1 MILLIILVI
10 SEFLTFFVFRHHY
23 KGYSRTKYYVSTII
37 NAILSI
43 YMWILYFKVTAYKGA
58 FDDAG
63 HIWLTLN
70 LTGAFCAILFPRV
83 ILDILHFTGKAI
95 RSKSGGH
102 SRSLTNAGII
112 IWIVIFTIISLGTM
126 TRFNVRTENNTIQV
140 EGLSKDLDGLTIV
153 QISDI
158 HMSGFYRNKDLLKSL
173 FEKVKSLKPDI
184 LINSGDFVNI
194 GWGEFDRNDTILSL
208 AKGRLGNYA
217 VLGNHDIG
225 TYYPGLTNT
234 QIDTNIRRMIKMVN
248 ASGYTVLNDAHTI
261 IDIGKARLAIIG
273 VNTKG
278 RHGHMVHGD
287 LKKALSGMDSVNFS
301 ILISHDPNHW
311 GQEVQGKYNIDLTL
325 SGHTHGGQM
334 GILTK
339 RFQWSPV
346 EYFYPRW
353 NGLYNVGKQYLYV
366 NRGLGVLTIP
376 LRICMPAEISVI
388 KLSAATGPA
397 GTGKK
402 TDNQTAK

>member
-1 MILLIILVI
+1 
-10 SEFLTFFVFRHHY
+10 VFRHNY

-43 YMWILYFKVTAYKGA
+43 YMWILYFKVTAYRGA
-58 FDDAG
+58 PDDPG
-63 HIWLTLN
+63 HIWLTMY
-70 LTGAFCAILFPRV
+70 LTGAFCTILFPRV

-102 SRSLTNAGII
+102 LRSLTNAGII
-112 IWIVIFTIISLGTM
+112 IWIVIFTFISLVSIR
-126 TRFNVRTENNTIQV
+126 RFNVRTENITIPV
-140 EGLSKDLDGLTIV
+140 EGLNKDLDGLKIV

-158 HMSGFYRNKDLLKSL
+158 HMSGFYRDKDLLKSL
-173 FEKVKSLKPDI
+173 IEKVNSLKPDI

-194 GWGEFDRNDTILSL
+194 GCGEFDRNDTILSL

-217 VLGNHDIG
+217 VLGNHDMG
-225 TYYPGLTNT
+225 TYYPGLTT
-234 QIDTNIRRMIKMVN
+234 AQIDTNISRMIKMIT
-248 ASGYTVLNDAHTI
+248 ASGYTVLNDDHAI
-261 IDIGKARLAIIG
+261 IDIGKSRLAIIG
-273 VNTKG
+273 VITRG
-278 RHGHMVHGD
+278 RHGHIVHGN
-287 LKKALSGMDSVNFS
+287 LKKAFSGIDSVNFS

-311 GQEVQGKYNIDLTL
+311 IQEVQGKSDIDLTL

-353 NGLYNVGKQYLYV
+353 NGLYNIGKQYLYV
-366 NRGLGVLTIP
+366 NRGLGVLSIP
-376 LRICMPAEISVI
+376 FRIFMPAEISVI
-388 KLSAATGPA
+388 KLSAATGSG

-402 TDNQTAK
+402 SENQNVK

>member
-23 KGYSRTKYYVSTII
+23 KGFSRTKYYVSTII
-37 NAILSI
+37 NTVLSI
-43 YMWILYFKVTAYKGA
+43 YMWIMYFEVSTYKGN
-58 FDDAG
+58 FDNPG

-83 ILDILHFTGKAI
+83 ILDILHFTGKGI
-95 RSKSGGH
+95 RSKIGGH

-126 TRFNVRTENNTIQV
+126 TRFKVRTEKVTIQV
-140 EGLSKDLDGLTIV
+140 KGLNKDLDGLTIV
-153 QISDI
+153 QISDL
-158 HMSGFYRNKDLLKSL
+158 HMSGFYRNKDLFESL
-173 FEKVKSLKPDI
+173 IEKVNSLKPDI

-225 TYYPGLTNT
+225 TYYPGLTT
-234 QIDTNIRRMIKMVN
+234 SQIDTNISRMIRMVA
-248 ASGYTVLNDAHTI
+248 ASGYTVLNDDHTI

-273 VNTKG
+273 VITKG

-311 GQEVQGKYNIDLTL
+311 GQEVQGKSNIDLTL
-325 SGHTHGGQM
+325 SGHTHGMQI

-339 RFQWSPV
+339 GFQWSPA

-353 NGLYNVGKQYLYV
+353 NGLYNIGRQYLYV
-366 NRGLGVLTIP
+366 NRGLGVLAIP
-376 LRICMPAEISVI
+376 FRICMPAEISVI
-388 KLSAATGPA
+388 TLCAAPGSA
-397 GTGKK
+397 GTG
-402 TDNQTAK
+402 NQNVK